1 MNEALVMGITSYQKE
16 CDYSPDAEYVLVY
29 QMTNQ
34 SVTHCV
40 YIKDSSTIR
49 GPKCF
54 PLKLYWLCWFL
65 VTSYLL
71 SNFLIVLLI
80 LVITLWCSNLKTSN
94 DHLEALPVPDT
105 PRSSTS
111 TYNCLNS
118 HGLFDPAPAVP
129 VDKEGNKVYKVD
141 VLWTPIGQEPSFQ
154 EVGRVGFNNEEID
167 RRIEAIDKITILDQ
181 VLDKNND
188 NEEEYEYDY
197 WGVGYL

>member
-1 MNEALVMGITSYQKE
+1 MIALWSFNPI
-16 CDYSPDAEYVLVY
+16 
-29 QMTNQ
+29 
-34 SVTHCV
+34 
-40 YIKDSSTIR
+40 
-49 GPKCF
+49 
-54 PLKLYWLCWFL
+54 
-65 VTSYLL
+65 
-71 SNFLIVLLI
+71 
-80 LVITLWCSNLKTSN
+80 TSN
-94 DHLEALPVPDT
+94 DQLKTLPVPDT

-129 VDKEGNKVYKVD
+129 VDREGSKVYKVD
-141 VLWTPIGQEPSFQ
+141 VLWTPIGQEPSIGQ
-154 EVGRVGFNNEEID
+154 EVGRVGFNDEEID